1 MYNSTIK
8 EASMTKENRAM
19 ATKVEKE
26 ILNDKSSTNI
36 HRMEDRGQVKE
47 KDNDEGEDEESKYS
61 GVKRAL
67 GKQGKFNCYN

>member
-1 MYNSTIK
+1 
-8 EASMTKENRAM
+8 M

-47 KDNDEGEDEESKYS
+47 KDNDEDEESKYS

>member
-1 MYNSTIK
+1 
-8 EASMTKENRAM
+8 M

-47 KDNDEGEDEESKYS
+47 KDNDEGEGEDEESKYS